1 MKGSNIQTIITG
13 VFLVLAVG
21 GVIAFSLFS
30 GKGSKDDLVGRVV
43 IWGTVD
49 AKVMTE
55 LINKSESI
63 IKDASEL
70 IVYVEQDSRTYYSGL
85 VEAIAEGTG
94 PDLFILDQDRIRSE
108 YNKIFVLPYESFSE
122 RRFKD
127 TYIEEA
133 ELYLDETG
141 VIAFPFLIDPLVMY
155 WNRDILSREG
165 VAVPPQFWDEFFVL
179 SPKIT
184 KRDRT
189 SNILQA
195 TVALGEYG
203 NVTHAKDIL
212 SALMMQAGNPI
223 VELNALGEIRSLL
236 TESFG
241 FTILPSESAVR
252 FYTEFSNPIKSVYS
266 WNRSLPTSQKLF
278 LADQL
283 AFYFGY
289 ASEFSDL
296 KRMNPNLNFDV
307 AMLPQSRDGDKTTF
321 GKMQALAITNLS
333 QNKEG
338 ALMVAASLSG
348 NFLLQELSN
357 ITGLPPVSR
366 KLLSNPPPDAV
377 SPVFY
382 ASALISN
389 AWLDPDAEI
398 SSRIFQEMIES
409 ITSGRLRIG
418 EALQEAN
425 EQLEVLF

>member
-1 MKGSNIQTIITG
+1 MLSH
-13 VFLVLAVG
+13 
-21 GVIAFSLFS
+21 
-30 GKGSKDDLVGRVV
+30 R
-43 IWGTVD
+43 
-49 AKVMTE
+49 
-55 LINKSESI
+55 
-63 IKDASEL
+63 
-70 IVYVEQDSRTYYSGL
+70 
-85 VEAIAEGTG
+85 
-94 PDLFILDQDRIRSE
+94 
-108 YNKIFVLPYESFSE
+108 NKIFVLPYESFSE

-127 TYIEEA
+127 TYIEAA

-141 VIAFPFLIDPLVMY
+141 VIAFPFIVDPLVMY

-184 KRDRT
+184 KRDRS

-203 NVTHAKDIL
+203 NITHAKDIL
-212 SALMMQAGNPI
+212 ATLMLQAGNPI
-223 VELNALGEIRSLL
+223 VALGATGDIEPQLMKN
-236 TESFG
+236 FG
-241 FTILPSESAVR
+241 FTVRPAESALR

-266 WNRSLPTSQKLF
+266 WNRALSPSQQLF

-296 KRMNPNLNFDV
+296 TRANPNLNFDV
-307 AMLPQSRDGDKTTF
+307 ALLPQSRDGKRATF
-321 GKMQALAITNLS
+321 GKLQAFAVTNVS

-338 ALMVAASLSG
+338 ALKVASILSG
-348 NFLLQELSN
+348 NFVLEEMAH

-366 KLLSNPPPDAV
+366 KLLVSPPPDAT

-382 ASALISN
+382 DSALISK
-389 AWLDPDAEI
+389 AWLDPNAEI
-398 SSRIFQEMIES
+398 SDRIFREMVES

-425 EQLEVLF
+425 DQLGVLF